1 MRKLNLITTV
11 ISTLL
16 FTGCSKQPEANNQLE
31 QEIAS
36 KTKAVAFSVADARDN
51 LSFAKNQYLKM
62 IEHIENKR
70 HQYNRPECEQNPSMI
85 CIPRSQEH
93 GGIFMEK
100 YAKGTNGFFPGLMW
114 KLLANKQEI
123 NWNAGEEHKLYES
136 AKYFQQALAADATL
150 ASTHDLGFMLYD
162 SFGEALHYEGL
173 DSATRQQYI
182 QLLDTGRAT
191 LATRF
196 SEEKGVIKSWDFAPH
211 MKLTTMENGKQKV
224 NLYSLSDPWTFPVI
238 IDNMMNLEYLF
249 DSDVASY
256 HQIAF
261 SHAQQTMVNHYFYD
275 EADTAKQYPLSYHVF
290 DYGEN
295 KPGNWQGLGNV
306 SAWARGQGWSLYGY
320 LTVVEAMS
328 RAKTDLSK
336 YPNFEAHLHR
346 LLATVEHL
354 LGNEY
359 VPYWDFWAARDNAYE
374 YAENVSPNT
383 AIYSG
388 ILELC
393 AKRLED
399 HITPYKGYRPQELQ
413 ASMLSEESLKR
424 LAGKQNWYGEDVIQG
439 DKLVPCGSKPY
450 PESHQKIPR
459 DTSAS
464 ALFASAFYRF
474 ATITDD
480 AQLSKRYANLAD
492 KIMLELTQNYRTDN
506 NKTRENSLDFGFI
519 LAEATGNMG
528 SAGEIDTPIVY
539 GDFYF
544 VEANI
549 RKIAYEL
556 NR

>member
-1 MRKLNLITTV
+1 MKKQNLVTMLVSSVLI
-11 ISTLL
+11 
-16 FTGCSKQPEANNQLE
+16 TGCSQQQQTEIQPTQPSSVNTFTLE
-31 QEIAS
+31 QARENLTFS
-36 KTKAVAFSVADARDN
+36 KD
-51 LSFAKNQYLKM
+51 QYLKM
-62 IEHIENKR
+62 IDHVENKR
-70 HQYNRPECEQNPSMI
+70 HQYNRPECEQDPSMI

-100 YAKGTNGFFPGLMW
+100 YAKWTNGFFPGLMW

-123 NWNAGEEHKLYES
+123 KWNEGEEQKLYES
-136 AKYFQQALAADATL
+136 AKYFQQALEADATL

-162 SFGEALHYEGL
+162 SYGEALHYEGL

-196 SEEKGVIKSWDFAPH
+196 SDEKGAIKSWDFAPH
-211 MKLTTMENGKQKV
+211 MKLTTIENGKQKV
-224 NLYSLSDPWTFPVI
+224 DLYSLSDPWTFPVI

-249 DSDVASY
+249 DSDVARY
-256 HQIAF
+256 HHIAF
-261 SHAQQTMVNHYFYD
+261 SHAEQTMANHYFYD
-275 EADTAKQYPLSYHVF
+275 ENDTAKQYPLSYHVF

-320 LTVVEAMS
+320 LTVVEAMARS
-328 RAKTDLSK
+328 KTDLSK
-336 YPNFEAHLHR
+336 YPDFEAHLHR
-346 LLATVEHL
+346 LLASVEHL
-354 LGNEY
+354 LADEY

-374 YAENVSPNT
+374 YAENKSPET
-383 AIYSG
+383 AVYSG

-399 HITPYKGYRPQELQ
+399 HITPYKGYRPQVLQ

-424 LAGKQNWYGEDVIQG
+424 LAGKKNWYGEDVIQG
-439 DKLVPCGSKPY
+439 DKLIPCGSKPY
-450 PESHQKIPR
+450 PASHQKIPR

-474 ATITDD
+474 ATITKDTELR
-480 AQLSKRYANLAD
+480 QRYAKLAD
-492 KIMLELTQNYRTDN
+492 NIMLELTKNYRVDRN
-506 NKTRENSLDFGFI
+506 NTRETSLDFGFV

-556 NR
+556 SH